1 MVKIR
6 LRRTGAKKKPNYRVV
21 ITDSRSPRDGRFIE
35 IVGHYDPRTE
45 PVTFKIHED
54 RVLHWL
60 SEGAQPTDPVR
71 RLLGNAGTLD
81 RFARLKAGED
91 LDKLL
96 AEAQATREKNQQ
108 IVEAV
113 AEEEKPQA
121 QTEVQDEVEVAGEAE
136 VPEEVVADPEEDTT
150 VEAEVSEEVVADP
163 EEDTTA
169 EAEVSEEVV
178 ADPEEDT
185 AAEADENE

>member
-6 LRRTGAKKKPNYRVV
+6 LRRTGAKKKPSYRVV

-45 PVTFKIHED
+45 PVTFNIHED

-71 RLLGNAGTLD
+71 RLLNNAGTLD

-96 AEAQATREKNQQ
+96 AEAQATREKTQQ
-108 IVEAV
+108 MVEAV
-113 AEEEKPQA
+113 AVEEESQA
-121 QTEVQDEVEVAGEAE
+121 QPEVQEEVEVAGEAE
-136 VPEEVVADPEEDTT
+136 VPEEAVAE
-150 VEAEVSEEVVADP
+150 
-163 EEDTTA
+163 
-169 EAEVSEEVV
+169 
-178 ADPEEDT
+178 PEEDT
-185 AAEADENE
+185 ASEADENE

>member
-6 LRRTGAKKKPNYRVV
+6 LRRTGAKKKPSYRVV
-21 ITDSRSPRDGRFIE
+21 VTDSRSPRDGRFIE

-45 PVTFKIHED
+45 PVTFNIHED

-96 AEAQATREKNQQ
+96 AEAQATREKTQQ
-108 IVEAV
+108 MVEAV
-113 AEEEKPQA
+113 AVEEESQA
-121 QTEVQDEVEVAGEAE
+121 QPEVQEEVEVAGEAE
-136 VPEEVVADPEEDTT
+136 VPEEVVAE
-150 VEAEVSEEVVADP
+150 
-163 EEDTTA
+163 
-169 EAEVSEEVV
+169 
-178 ADPEEDT
+178 PEEDT
-185 AAEADENE
+185 ASEADENE

>member
-6 LRRTGAKKKPNYRVV
+6 LRRTGAKKKPSYRVV

-45 PVTFKIHED
+45 PVTFNIHED

-71 RLLGNAGTLD
+71 RLLDNVGTLD

-96 AEAQATREKNQQ
+96 AEAQATREKTQQ
-108 IVEAV
+108 MVEAAAV
-113 AEEEKPQA
+113 EEESQA
-121 QTEVQDEVEVAGEAE
+121 QPEVQEEVEVAGEAE
-136 VPEEVVADPEEDTT
+136 VPEEVVAE
-150 VEAEVSEEVVADP
+150 
-163 EEDTTA
+163 
-169 EAEVSEEVV
+169 
-178 ADPEEDT
+178 PEEDT
-185 AAEADENE
+185 ASEADENE

>member
-6 LRRTGAKKKPNYRVV
+6 LRRTGSKKKPSYRVV
-21 ITDSRSPRDGRFIE
+21 VADSRSPRDGRFVE
-35 IVGHYDPRTE
+35 IVGHYNPRTD
-45 PVTFKIHED
+45 PVTFNIHED

-71 RLLGNAGTLD
+71 KLLDNVGTLN

-96 AEAQATREKNQQ
+96 AEAQATRVQNQER
-108 IVEAV
+108 VEAV
-113 AEEEKPQA
+113 A
-121 QTEVQDEVEVAGEAE
+121 TEVEPPAKPEVEEPAE
-136 VPEEVVADPEEDTT
+136 IAEEDVVSTEDT
-150 VEAEVSEEVVADP
+150 AESEEL
-163 EEDTTA
+163 
-169 EAEVSEEVV
+169 
-178 ADPEEDT
+178 